1 MSTFTT
7 QINAAIAKYKV
18 RMDVTAKSAVQETV
32 RLAQR
37 IEKEGGRM
45 LVDTGFLRA
54 SIQGSTGSMP
64 TGVSINPDPKGEGE
78 TIEYNGGDVAASIIK
93 WQPGLET
100 LYIGWTANYAR
111 PREYKDGFLRGA
123 VEQWDGT
130 VNLVANRIK
139 QRI

>member
-1 MSTFTT
+1 VTKFSR
-7 QINAAIAKYKV
+7 QIDAAVAKYKL
-18 RMDVTAKSAVQETV
+18 RMDLTAKHAVQETV

-54 SIQGSTGSMP
+54 SIQGSTGAMP
-64 TGVSINPDPKGEGE
+64 TGVSINPDPTGEE
-78 TIEYNGGDVAASIIK
+78 TIEYNGEGVAASIIK
-93 WQPGLET
+93 WQPGLEI

-111 PREYKDGFLRGA
+111 PREAKDGFLRGA

-130 VNLVANRIK
+130 VNMIAARVK

>member
-1 MSTFTT
+1 VTKFSR
-7 QINAAIAKYKV
+7 QIDAAIAKYKV
-18 RMDVTAKSAVQETV
+18 RMDLTAKHAVQETV

-54 SIQGSTGSMP
+54 SIQGSTGAMP
-64 TGVSINPDPKGEGE
+64 VGESINPDPKSDEV
-78 TIEYNGGDVAASIIK
+78 IEYNGEGVAASIIK
-93 WQPGLET
+93 WQPGIEI

-111 PREYKDGFLRGA
+111 PREAKDGFLRGA

-130 VNLVANRIK
+130 VNLVAARVK